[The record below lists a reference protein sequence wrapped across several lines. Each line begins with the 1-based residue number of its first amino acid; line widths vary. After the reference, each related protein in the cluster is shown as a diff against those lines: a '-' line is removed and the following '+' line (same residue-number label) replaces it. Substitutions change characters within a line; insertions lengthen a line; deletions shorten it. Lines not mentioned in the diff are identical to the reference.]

1 MGLIISLIVIA
12 VGAILTWGVNATG
25 GAINVHVVG
34 VILMVVGFVLFLIS
48 LMLWRT
54 WWGAGFWGGYGAG
67 PGPYEEG
74 AVVRRRAYWP
84 TRRRTTYVEDDAPPP
99 GPPY

>member
-1 MGLIISLIVIA
+1 MSIGASLFLIA
-12 VGAILTWGVNATG
+12 VGAILTWGVNSSG
-25 GAINVHVVG
+25 GSVDIDVVG
-34 VILMVVGFVLFLIS
+34 IVLMVVGFILFLIS

-54 WWGAGFWGGYGAG
+54 WWGAGFWGWGPG
-67 PGPYEEG
+67 PGPYEDA

-84 TRRRTTYVEDDAPPP
+84 ARRRTTYVEDEPPA